1 METGIYRKHSRNKID
16 SHLNLRMANRSS
28 TSVVTDPALSFL
40 NLVSELHEAAV
51 SIHNDHQNWD
61 CDISRL
67 FSTLTTTIECLRD
80 ETGRGDDADVLI
92 RTCVKVGQDLLVR
105 LDRVQA
111 FLKSSGQGTD
121 LRIVW
126 PVAAVDALGDRIR
139 DLHYRW
145 SISK

>member
-1 METGIYRKHSRNKID
+1 
-16 SHLNLRMANRSS
+16 MANRSS
-28 TSVVTDPALSFL
+28 TSVGVVTDPVRSFL

-51 SIHNDHQNWD
+51 SIHNDHQDWE

-80 ETGRGDDADVLI
+80 ETGGGDDAEVLI
-92 RTCVKVGQDLLVR
+92 RACVKVGQDLLVR
-105 LDRVQA
+105 LDQVQA
-111 FLKSSGQGTD
+111 FLKSSGPGVD

-126 PVAAVDALGDRIR
+126 PVAAVHALGDRIR

>member
-1 METGIYRKHSRNKID
+1 
-16 SHLNLRMANRSS
+16 MANRSS
-28 TSVVTDPALSFL
+28 TSVGVVTDPVRSFL

-51 SIHNDHQNWD
+51 SIHNDHQDWE

-67 FSTLTTTIECLRD
+67 FSTLTTTVECLRD
-80 ETGRGDDADVLI
+80 ETGGGDDAEVLI
-92 RTCVKVGQDLLVR
+92 RACVKVGQDLLVR
-105 LDRVQA
+105 LDQVQA
-111 FLKSSGQGTD
+111 FLKSSGPGVD

-126 PVAAVDALGDRIR
+126 PVAAVHALGDRIR

>member
-1 METGIYRKHSRNKID
+1 
-16 SHLNLRMANRSS
+16 MANRSS
-28 TSVVTDPALSFL
+28 TSVGVVTDPVRSFL

-67 FSTLTTTIECLRD
+67 FSTLTTTVECLRD
-80 ETGRGDDADVLI
+80 ETGGGDDAEVLI
-92 RTCVKVGQDLLVR
+92 RACVKVGQDLLVR
-105 LDRVQA
+105 LDQVQA
-111 FLKSSGQGTD
+111 FLKSSGPGVD

-126 PVAAVDALGDRIR
+126 PVAAVHALGDRIR